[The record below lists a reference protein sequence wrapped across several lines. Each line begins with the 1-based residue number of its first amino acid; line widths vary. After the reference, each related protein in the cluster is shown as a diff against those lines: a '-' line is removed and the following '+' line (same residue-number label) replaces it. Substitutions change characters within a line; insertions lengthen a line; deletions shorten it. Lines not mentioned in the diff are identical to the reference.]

1 MRAVEELDVA
11 DNFARFQ
18 KCAAQVLSISED
30 KITKEA
36 NLREDFGADSL
47 DLVELINALEKE
59 FDIDVSEDALEG
71 IETVGEAFSMVQS
84 RL

>member
-1 MRAVEELDVA
+1 MA

>member
-1 MRAVEELDVA
+1 MAA
-11 DNFARFQ
+11 DDFARFQ
-18 KCAAQVLSISED
+18 KCAAQVLSTSVD